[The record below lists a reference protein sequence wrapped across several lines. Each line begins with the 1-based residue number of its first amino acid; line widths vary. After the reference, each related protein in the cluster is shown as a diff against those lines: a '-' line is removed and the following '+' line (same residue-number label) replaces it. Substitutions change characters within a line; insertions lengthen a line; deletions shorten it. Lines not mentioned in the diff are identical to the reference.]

1 MRAVAA
7 MGRRIEEPGRRAF
20 AIGVAA
26 VLPLIVWWIG
36 WFPGFLSG
44 DSIDQLG
51 QIDRGDYSNQHPAF
65 HTLTMWLVMRVWDHP
80 GMVTLAQVLA
90 MAGLLALVAMR
101 LARLGVPPW
110 LAGGSAVAVA
120 ALPAVG
126 ITTIAVW
133 KDVAYTLA
141 LLWVFAELLG
151 IAVDRDRW
159 GSTAVAARLGS
170 GLALVW
176 LFRHN
181 GFITVVIFGA
191 ASVFMAR
198 RHRKAVLTMIGT
210 LVGVV
215 TVVNLVLYPLVGVDT
230 ESIQPAG
237 VFVPDVAAS
246 LIHHPGRFSGDE
258 LAYLETIAPLSV
270 WREQYDC
277 HDSTPLVF
285 DSRFRR
291 DRIAA
296 DGARFRSLVIST
308 YLRDPLTVVGH
319 RWCTASY
326 LFVPPQPTDA
336 YFHRPPFDIPPNTLG
351 IARDPISDRVY
362 AATLRVFDWVA
373 PAERLWLT
381 WRPALA
387 VWAAA
392 VTFGL
397 LAWRRRLKPFIPV
410 VVFIGAQIV
419 NVVLTGPSQEFRFG
433 FGIYLMCL
441 LSVPLAWLA
450 LVEGQ
455 GHSHAG
461 SDEP

>member
-1 MRAVAA
+1 
-7 MGRRIEEPGRRAF
+7 
-20 AIGVAA
+20 
-26 VLPLIVWWIG
+26 
-36 WFPGFLSG
+36 
-44 DSIDQLG
+44 
-51 QIDRGDYSNQHPAF
+51 
-65 HTLTMWLVMRVWDHP
+65 
-80 GMVTLAQVLA
+80 
-90 MAGLLALVAMR
+90 
-101 LARLGVPPW
+101 
-110 LAGGSAVAVA
+110 
-120 ALPAVG
+120 
-126 ITTIAVW
+126 
-133 KDVAYTLA
+133 
-141 LLWVFAELLG
+141 
-151 IAVDRDRW
+151 
-159 GSTAVAARLGS
+159 
-170 GLALVW
+170 
-176 LFRHN
+176 
-181 GFITVVIFGA
+181 
-191 ASVFMAR
+191 
-198 RHRKAVLTMIGT
+198 
-210 LVGVV
+210 
-215 TVVNLVLYPLVGVDT
+215 
-230 ESIQPAG
+230 
-237 VFVPDVAAS
+237 VPDVAAS

-362 AATLRVFDWVA
+362 SVTLRVFDWVA

-410 VVFIGAQIV
+410 VVLIGAQVV

-441 LSVPLAWLA
+441 LSVPLARLA
-450 LVEGQ
+450 LAEGP
-455 GHSHAG
+455 GPGHAG